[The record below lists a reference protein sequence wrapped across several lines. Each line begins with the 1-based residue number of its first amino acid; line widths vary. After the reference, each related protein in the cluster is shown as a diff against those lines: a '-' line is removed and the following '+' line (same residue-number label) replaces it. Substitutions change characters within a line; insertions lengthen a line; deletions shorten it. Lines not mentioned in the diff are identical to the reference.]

1 MSIESFVE
9 SFVKIESALGLRRSA
24 VLAITLWITVKSYF
38 WAAEFA
44 YAAIK
49 TGFNNETALATGA
62 IILAVTGP
70 ISYLQKVVFDSYI
83 GSKSIKPTESD

>member
-1 MSIESFVE
+1 MSIDTFVE
-9 SFVKIESALGLRRSA
+9 RFAKIETALGLRRTI
-24 VLAITLWITVKSYF
+24 VLGVTLWITIKSYF

-49 TGFNNETALATGA
+49 TGLNNETALATGA

-70 ISYLQKVVFDSYI
+70 ISILQKAVFDSYI
-83 GSKSIKPTESD
+83 SSKTEPTDGK